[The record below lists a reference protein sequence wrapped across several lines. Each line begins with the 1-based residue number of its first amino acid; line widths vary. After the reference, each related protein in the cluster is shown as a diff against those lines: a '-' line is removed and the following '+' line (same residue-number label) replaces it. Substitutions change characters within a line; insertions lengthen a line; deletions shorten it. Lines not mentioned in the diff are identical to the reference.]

1 MNEILVESIRQN
13 MERKTTEE
21 LFETWKE
28 AVKEHGSEETIEA
41 IQRVL
46 TARGE
51 KLPSRTLM
59 ATSTKVILVTIIS
72 ISVLFVL
79 FALINEQIDIGLLPT
94 LLFIVLVSII
104 VGSLW
109 HLGQALRGNP
119 KMKLDYLNSLRSK
132 RFLCWFIF
140 LNIWPLG
147 LALLGRLQIPYVSEV
162 ASFLAFFAFLFWINI
177 PGLPLA
183 LLGVF
188 RAEEFGALPGPFGYV
203 IIVLFWTLVAYAIT
217 RVFDR
222 ISTRDRVATASNS
235 KVDQA

>member
-28 AVKEHGSEETIEA
+28 AIKEHRSEETIEA

-59 ATSTKVILVTIIS
+59 ATSTKITIGSIIS
-72 ISVLFVL
+72 FSVVL
-79 FALINEQIDIGLLPT
+79 VLWALINEQMDIGLLPI
-94 LLFIVLVSII
+94 LLFIVLASII
-104 VGSLW
+104 VGNLW
-109 HLGQALRGNP
+109 HLGQALGGNSQ
-119 KMKLDYLNSLRSK
+119 MRLDYLNSLRSK
-132 RFLCWFIF
+132 RFLFWFIF

-147 LALLGRLQIPYVSEV
+147 LALLGRLQIPYVSGV
-162 ASFLAFFAFLFWINI
+162 ASSLAFLAILFWINI
-177 PGLPLA
+177 PGIPLA
-183 LLGVF
+183 MLGVF

-217 RVFDR
+217 RFFER
-222 ISTRDRVATASNS
+222 ISTRDTERS
-235 KVDQA
+235 KLKRGPL

>member
-1 MNEILVESIRQN
+1 MNEILVESLRQN
-13 MERKTTEE
+13 LERKTTEE

-28 AVKEHGSEETIEA
+28 VIKEHRSEETIEA

-51 KLPSRTLM
+51 KLPPRTLM
-59 ATSTKVILVTIIS
+59 ATSTKVIIGSIIS
-72 ISVLFVL
+72 ISVLLVL
-79 FALINEQIDIGLLPT
+79 FALINEQIDIGLLPI
-94 LLFIVLVSII
+94 LLFIVLASII

-109 HLGQALRGNP
+109 HLGQALRSNP

-132 RFLCWFIF
+132 RFLFWVIF

-147 LALLGRLQIPYVSEV
+147 LALLGRVQIPYVSGV
-162 ASFLAFFAFLFWINI
+162 ASALAFLAFLFWINI

-183 LLGVF
+183 MLGVF

-203 IIVLFWTLVAYAIT
+203 IIVLFWTFVAYAIT
-217 RVFDR
+217 RFFDR
-222 ISTRDRVATASNS
+222 TSTRDRVASASNS
-235 KVDQA
+235 KVDRT